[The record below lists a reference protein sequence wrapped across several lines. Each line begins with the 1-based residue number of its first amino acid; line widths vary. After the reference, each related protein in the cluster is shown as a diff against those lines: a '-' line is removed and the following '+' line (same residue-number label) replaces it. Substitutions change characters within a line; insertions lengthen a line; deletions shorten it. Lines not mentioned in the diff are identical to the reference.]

1 MSGIEEAEKDA
12 GSGLAIR
19 LRKFELCFFLIL
31 IPTNMR
37 KGGEKGLKKINSL
50 LSNQPKFG
58 MKNGW

>member
-37 KGGEKGLKKINSL
+37 KGGEKGLKK
-50 LSNQPKFG
+50 
-58 MKNGW
+58 